1 MSSDNQD
8 AGITPSAGVCHDL
21 LTLVRM
27 CQIIGDRDKELLQ
40 KKAASCPEI
49 SIQRLLVEGGY
60 MREATVDSL
69 ELGQLLIAQGLIK
82 ETQFCVGMYDEMT
95 TGIRMKDSLK
105 TRGWL

>member
-1 MSSDNQD
+1 
-8 AGITPSAGVCHDL
+8 
-21 LTLVRM
+21 M
-27 CQIIGDRDKELLQ
+27 CQIIGDGDKALLQ

-49 SIQRLLVEGGY
+49 SIQRLLVDGGY
-60 MREATVDSL
+60 VREATVDSL

-95 TGIRMKDSLK
+95 TGITMKDSLK